1 MSIVKTDGA
10 DAYCRRPPASVKF
23 FLVHGNDEGLI
34 HERAKTLVH
43 AVLGGDPDPM
53 RLMRIEGDTLSKEPG
68 LLADE
73 AYAVSMF
80 GGSRALWVD
89 VGSRDLLATLG
100 PLLER
105 PPTDCTLILEAG
117 SVKKGS
123 ALRNLFER
131 SGEAASIECYP
142 DERRALLGLID
153 SEAREAGLEI
163 SPEARDYLVG
173 LLGNDRL
180 TSRGEVA
187 KLVMYCRGTGKIDI
201 AAVEAIVSDAAPSG
215 LDEMIDNA
223 LAGELGEA
231 EKKAGRYFGE
241 GGDPGE
247 VVRRLVSRIMLLH
260 QLRVD
265 MDHGKSFDAA
275 MAGVFVRLSPDARK
289 ALARQADRWTSAA
302 LGKRVVA
309 LQAVVGRARRDARL
323 SPVTVTRALWVLAN
337 AARAGRR

>member
-1 MSIVKTDGA
+1 
-10 DAYCRRPPASVKF
+10 
-23 FLVHGNDEGLI
+23 
-34 HERAKTLVH
+34 
-43 AVLGGDPDPM
+43 
-53 RLMRIEGDTLSKEPG
+53 
-68 LLADE
+68 
-73 AYAVSMF
+73 
-80 GGSRALWVD
+80 
-89 VGSRDLLATLG
+89 
-100 PLLER
+100 
-105 PPTDCTLILEAG
+105 
-117 SVKKGS
+117 
-123 ALRNLFER
+123 
-131 SGEAASIECYP
+131 
-142 DERRALLGLID
+142 
-153 SEAREAGLEI
+153 
-163 SPEARDYLVG
+163 
-173 LLGNDRL
+173 
-180 TSRGEVA
+180 
-187 KLVMYCRGTGKIDI
+187 
-201 AAVEAIVSDAAPSG
+201 
-215 LDEMIDNA
+215 MIDNA